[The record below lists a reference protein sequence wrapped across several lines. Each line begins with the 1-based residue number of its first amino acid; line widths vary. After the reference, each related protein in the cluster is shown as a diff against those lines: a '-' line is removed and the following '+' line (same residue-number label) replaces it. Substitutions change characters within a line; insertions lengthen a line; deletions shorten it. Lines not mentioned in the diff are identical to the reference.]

1 MLAALAR
8 VVRRYPQGRPS
19 CGKSRELDFFE
30 QISDWKLVPLLLL
43 FLLRQFEYH
52 LYRLCFA
59 TAARL
64 NASFAHKS
72 PLKRIAEEAE
82 EN

>member
-1 MLAALAR
+1 MY
-8 VVRRYPQGRPS
+8 VDQSEG
-19 CGKSRELDFFE
+19 SRENLMFPSRSS
-30 QISDWKLVPLLLL
+30 SDWKLVPLLLL

-64 NASFAHKS
+64 NVSFAHKS
-72 PLKRIAEEAE
+72 PLKRIAGEAE
-82 EN
+82 EEN